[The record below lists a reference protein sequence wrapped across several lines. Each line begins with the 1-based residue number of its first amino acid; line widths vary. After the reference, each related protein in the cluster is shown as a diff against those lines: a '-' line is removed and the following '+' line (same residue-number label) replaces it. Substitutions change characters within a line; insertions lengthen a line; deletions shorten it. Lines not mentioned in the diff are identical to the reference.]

1 MVVPDKK
8 KTFDRPILLTKVS
21 HILDDYHKG
30 ATMTD
35 PTYIED
41 FTYGV
46 DWRWREFSPDSDP
59 ENEQK
64 ERDAYTAKFH
74 HKLKTEGEIN
84 IHFHTFESQTSLELI
99 ETGNKESIW
108 TGHIQVI
115 ELIEDFP

>member
-1 MVVPDKK
+1 M
-8 KTFDRPILLTKVS
+8 
-21 HILDDYHKG
+21 LDDYHNG
-30 ATMTD
+30 TTMAD

-46 DWRWREFSPDSDP
+46 DWREFSPDSDP

-99 ETGNKESIW
+99 ETGNKESI
-108 TGHIQVI
+108 
-115 ELIEDFP
+115 